1 MDYPTLLQEVEEVF
15 FGLLQRKTG
24 WGRNEIMDMWREAV
38 IVTLARKIDAEGGD
52 LECKW
57 RLSLG

>member
-52 LECKW
+52 LEC
-57 RLSLG
+57 R